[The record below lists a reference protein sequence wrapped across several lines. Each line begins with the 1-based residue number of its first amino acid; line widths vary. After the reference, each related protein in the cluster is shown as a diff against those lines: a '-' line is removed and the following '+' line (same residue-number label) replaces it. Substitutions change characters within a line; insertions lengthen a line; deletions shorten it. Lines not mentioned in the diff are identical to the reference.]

1 MFHLQKDNEERS
13 FEKILDD
20 ITQNIFV
27 GQQILTTCTTFFV
40 AMKQSNCIK
49 MLAVLQSETPF
60 LLLSD
65 SSGAQY

>member
-1 MFHLQKDNEERS
+1 MKVSLLDLEVQKN
-13 FEKILDD
+13 
-20 ITQNIFV
+20 ITQNILV
-27 GQQILTTCTTFFV
+27 GQILTTCTTFFV
-40 AMKQSNCIK
+40 AMKSNCIK

>member
-1 MFHLQKDNEERS
+1 MKVSLLDLEVQKN
-13 FEKILDD
+13 
-20 ITQNIFV
+20 ITQNILV
-27 GQQILTTCTTFFV
+27 GQILTTCTTFFV